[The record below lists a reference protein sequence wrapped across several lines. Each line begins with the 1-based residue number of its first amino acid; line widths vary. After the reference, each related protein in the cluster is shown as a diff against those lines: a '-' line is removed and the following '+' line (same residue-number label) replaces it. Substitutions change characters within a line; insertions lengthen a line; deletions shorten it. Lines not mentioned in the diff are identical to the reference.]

1 MLPIEF
7 SCILLAGGKGER
19 FGSPKQYE
27 LLKGKEVWLYAYEQ
41 CCKVCDDV
49 IVVGR
54 DVPAGDTR
62 SQSVMNGLE
71 KVMNPVVVIVEAA
84 RPLVTATQIETIASM
99 VTPLHP
105 SWAFNLPANYTIY
118 HDSLGH
124 LNRQDLSYVQVPQAF
139 LTTLL
144 RDAYRKSESKDFT
157 SETMLMEKEFNIK
170 PMFLFGS
177 PRLHKITYKED
188 LKMIEGL
195 L

>member
-41 CCKVCDDV
+41 CVKVCDEV

-54 DVPAGDTR
+54 DVQAGETR

-71 KVMNPVVVIVEAA
+71 KVTNPVVVIVEAA
-84 RPLVTATQIETIASM
+84 RPLVTASQIEGIAS
-99 VTPLHP
+99 VVSPVYP
-105 SWAFNLPANYTIY
+105 SWAYRLQANYTIY
-118 HDSLGH
+118 HDKLGH
-124 LNRQDLSYVQVPQAF
+124 LNRDELFYVQVPQAF
-139 LTTLL
+139 FTQTL
-144 RDAYRKSESKDFT
+144 RTAYEKATKSYT
-157 SETMLMEKEFNIK
+157 SDTMLLEDVLNIK
-170 PMFLFGS
+170 PMFLHGS